1 MGAAVVQPGLGRRP
15 SKEGSSVER
24 RRSRVQIP
32 AAAPQGDLIMRV
44 GFIGLGLM
52 GFSMACRLRDRGHE
66 VIAYNRTRE
75 KALKFARECGGQA
88 VETPKAVG
96 NSAEV
101 VHVMVSDNEAV
112 ASVLLGSE
120 GLINSQVK
128 HVIVSS
134 TITPQFSLAIKATL
148 EGVGKKYAE
157 APVLGSVSEARDGRL
172 TTYVG
177 GEPEDASIPTLK
189 DISKEV
195 IYVGEVPKATALKLA
210 INNLFLSILASL
222 AESTALAV
230 GWGFE
235 LGEFLGYLKKTWME
249 GIVKRYEER
258 GFDESFPTRFP
269 IRLAAKDLRYAAQA
283 LQQVCLPSVLPS
295 AASELFLNASMFGMR
310 DNDYSHLLLHMLKL
324 ATSGKCKA

>member
-32 AAAPQGDLIMRV
+32 AAAPQGDPVMRV

-66 VIAYNRTRE
+66 VIVYNRSRE
-75 KALKFARECGGQA
+75 KALKFVKECGGEA
-88 VETPKAVG
+88 VESPEAVG
-96 NSAEV
+96 KAAEV

-112 ASVLLGSE
+112 ASVLLGSG
-120 GLINSQVK
+120 GLLNSPVK
-128 HVIVSS
+128 HVILSS
-134 TITPQFSLAIKATL
+134 TITPQFSSTIKMAV
-148 EGVGKKYAE
+148 EGPDRKYTE
-157 APVLGSVSEARDGRL
+157 APVLGSVSEAREGKL

-177 GEPEDASIPTLK
+177 GRPEDVSIPTLK
-189 DISKEV
+189 DLSEEV
-195 IYVGEVPKATALKLA
+195 IYVGEVPKASALKLA
-210 INNLFLSILASL
+210 VNNLFLSILASL

-230 GWGFE
+230 GWGID
-235 LGEFLGYLKKTWME
+235 LSEFLGYLKKTWME
-249 GIVKRYEER
+249 GIVKRYEKR

-269 IRLAAKDLRYAAQA
+269 MRLAAKDLRYAAQA
-283 LQQVCLPSVLPS
+283 LQRACLPSVLSS
-295 AASELFLNASMFGMR
+295 AASELFLNASMLGMR
-310 DNDYSHLLLHMLKL
+310 ENDYSHLLLHMLKI